1 MMMMTLESV
10 KTGLLNSL
18 TQYKNVK
25 IADAILADKPALQN
39 TVDKNSNTENAYR
52 YAATK
57 LKVIEQKKQQ
67 YDILEKMMK
76 EMQKNGDVSA
86 NTLRTTVE
94 IKEQANT
101 SGNDDG
107 APAVTQNYAEVA
119 ESVGGVDKLINA
131 KDISADTKKKLAG
144 EFLAKM
150 QEYKKIENDS
160 AIPQNLSTG
169 DITETQVLKN
179 YAEQKKVYIEALKE
193 AKKKGIIEFTE
204 GKTAEAA
211 LENIKL
217 NKKFDPDF
225 KVASSGTGLGVDAD
239 KNTKAERLL
248 ALRNQLDETRTKA
261 QKAGVDID
269 SVLDEKTGDAPNS
282 TTTTTTING
291 ENVGEYNTNIFDQEK
306 FKKAFGSEDATKKS
320 LLPAALLI
328 QKELKT
334 LKDKDVKSKGLTLDA
349 FDTLLG
355 NSTFTDNIEAIY
367 NVSGKPKVT
376 KSSILNTES
385 GIGPVLIDKDGKVLN
400 APADVSKEIEGASD
414 ANRETALKEI
424 KPIPI
429 NTVRDFSGRSVAKI
443 KLADG
448 KPFDV
453 MVNGNYDVVKNSKK
467 ETAIINFRGMP
478 GVLLERDGNYFVRF
492 YDRQKAGTGS
502 VITTGIAQVDPELVF
517 YDKNRK
523 KPKTNIDTSMIKTD
537 SEKRTVI
544 DYYIRPYDKDKKT
557 DDNKVLYVARNFS
570 DNIDRL
576 KAIRAAQY
584 FSRMEADPVNF
595 PKKGKV
601 VKPTA
606 QEDTS
611 LTVAGEENNELST
624 TPISFSKN
632 GSSTN

>member
-67 YDILEKMMK
+67 YDILEEMMK
-76 EMQKNGDVSA
+76 EMQRTGDVSA
-86 NTLRTTVE
+86 KTLETE
-94 IKEQANT
+94 AGIKEQANT
-101 SGNDDG
+101 PNNDDG
-107 APAVTQNYAEVA
+107 APAVTQNYAKVA
-119 ESVGGVDKLINA
+119 KSVGGVDKLIDA

-217 NKKFDPDF
+217 NEKFDPEF
-225 KVASSGTGLGVDAD
+225 KVASGETGLGVDAD
-239 KNTKAERLL
+239 KNTKAGRLL

-261 QKAGVDID
+261 KAAGID
-269 SVLDEKTGDAPNS
+269 DLDGVLDETTGDAPLPTS
-282 TTTTTTING
+282 TSRGKVRYT
-291 ENVGEYNTNIFDQEK
+291 FDKEK

-328 QKELKT
+328 QKELAT
-334 LKDKDVKSKGLTLDA
+334 LKAKDGSSKGLTLDA

-355 NSTFTDNIEAIY
+355 NATFTDNIEAIY

-385 GIGPVLIDKDGKVLN
+385 GIGPILIDKDGKVLN

-584 FSRMEADPVNF
+584 FARMEADPVNF

-601 VKPTA
+601 IKPTA

-632 GSSTN
+632 GSRVLTN